1 MDILLDWIPLIAP
14 LINFINHK
22 LPLIYLDALL
32 MVRDLIKSQD
42 TSRDTSR
49 ESSIITTRKR
59 TNETKSSLHQMQNA
73 VLLKQEKVQV
83 IHDRKIASSSYS
95 FVDVKMKMGG

>member
-1 MDILLDWIPLIAP
+1 MEILLDWIPLIAP

-32 MVRDLIKSQD
+32 MVCDLIKSQD

-83 IHDRKIASSSYS
+83 IHDTKIASSSYS
-95 FVDVKMKMGG
+95 FVDLKMKMGG